1 MKITYHKIKQI
12 MEKIHKEE
20 GYSVAPS
27 SEYDYVGMDLRDY
40 YLKGI
45 PLTYNDHSSEA
56 VEFSRD
62 IQNYFKKHFKES
74 IKETQE

>member
-1 MKITYHKIKQI
+1 
-12 MEKIHKEE
+12 
-20 GYSVAPS
+20 
-27 SEYDYVGMDLRDY
+27 MDLRDY

-74 IKETQE
+74 IKETQESTLDEVSKTVNTSWNFVGM